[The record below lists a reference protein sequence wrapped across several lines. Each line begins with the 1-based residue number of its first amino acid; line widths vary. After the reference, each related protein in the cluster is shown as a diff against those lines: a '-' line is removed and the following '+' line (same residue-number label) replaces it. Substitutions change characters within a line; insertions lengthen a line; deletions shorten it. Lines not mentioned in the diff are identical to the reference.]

1 MRSQKLIVK
10 ASPAESAICPGCELE
25 CLMPVHTLASNV
37 GPSSS
42 FIVCDKR
49 DDTNRVFV
57 PSESLIQVQSS
68 PDLISGFVATSLGM
82 GLPPKHKT
90 DPERWEIGMALGDKR
105 SQMLCLGVDGALNL
119 IAGNNKIPLADLVE
133 FQDGK
138 YLLDNVMVRR
148 LVDASTTADERYT
161 KSNARREARKLDT
174 QAMYGSWQRAYSE
187 WQKKHPGMSDTWYS
201 QQIARME
208 IANGRDSETIRK
220 HMKR

>member
-1 MRSQKLIVK
+1 
-10 ASPAESAICPGCELE
+10 
-25 CLMPVHTLASNV
+25 MPVHNLASKT
-37 GPSSS
+37 GASSS

-57 PSESLIQVQSS
+57 PSESLIQFQSS
-68 PDLISGFVATSLGM
+68 PDLISSFVATSLGVN
-82 GLPPKHKT
+82 LPSKRKA
-90 DPERWEIGMALGDKR
+90 DSEKWGIGMALGAKR
-105 SQMLCLGVDGALNL
+105 SQMLCLGTDGTLNL
-119 IAGNNKIPLADLVE
+119 AAGNSKIPLADLVE

-138 YLLDNVMVRR
+138 YLLDKVMVRR
-148 LVDASTTADERYT
+148 LVDASNTADERYT
-161 KSNARREARKLDT
+161 KSNARREARKLET
-174 QAMYGSWQRAYSE
+174 QAMYGSWQKAYRE